1 MLIYLRVFME
11 DCEIY
16 IIIYTRFCGD
26 SYRHGIIN
34 YSGQISQSMGYNRDT
49 SIIPVEWNIIYSIS
63 HPSMGIQWGYNRI
76 YNQQHEEDI

>member
-1 MLIYLRVFME
+1 
-11 DCEIY
+11 
-16 IIIYTRFCGD
+16 
-26 SYRHGIIN
+26 
-34 YSGQISQSMGYNRDT
+34 MGYNRDT